1 MSRNVTEDRLTK
13 IVCTIGRQHGE
24 SLPAMLSHF
33 YDQGMDV
40 ARLNMSHC
48 APDYAPQIEA
58 LEWIREQGL
67 PTQGPR
73 IATLGDLQGPK
84 VRLGKVASE
93 NEVLPT
99 GEELVIRAAAE
110 STDSA
115 VLPIAPVLAEATFRG
130 VAESIR
136 LTGSPVQLTLGD
148 GDAVLEI
155 TEVKNSEEA
164 VARVRTGGA
173 VRSRMG
179 FTAKAGTRRR
189 CIHGKQKDLRSAPSR
204 GHHVGVFRAECGGY
218 SAYPSLHFDVLGIDR
233 YIPII
238 SKSSGLSL

>member
-1 MSRNVTEDRLTK
+1 MDPGTGLANAGTAN
-13 IVCTIGRQHGE
+13 CHIGRPAGSE
-24 SLPAMLSHF
+24 SP
-33 YDQGMDV
+33 
-40 ARLNMSHC
+40 
-48 APDYAPQIEA
+48 
-58 LEWIREQGL
+58 
-67 PTQGPR
+67 
-73 IATLGDLQGPK
+73 LGKG
-84 VRLGKVASE
+84 RLG

-179 FTAKAGTRRR
+179 FTAKGVELDVDVFTE
-189 CIHGKQKDLRSAPSR
+189 KDKKDLEVLLRH
-204 GHHVGVFRAECGGY
+204 GVTYVGVSFVRNAEDIRRIRRY
-218 SAYPSLHFDVLGIDR
+218 ISDVLGIDR

-238 SKSSGLSL
+238 SKSSGLSP